1 MTKKGLKTSR
11 GVAVRRLAGIEA
23 YRAINRLCAQRN
35 GALQHLLFATHH
47 YYVMLRIDQGRKK
60 RPPKCGAKGT
70 LL

>member
-35 GALQHLLFATHH
+35 GALQHLLFATQHN
-47 YYVMLRIDQGRKK
+47 YVMLRLDQGRNN
-60 RPPKCGAKGT
+60 RPRERGAEGNPP
-70 LL
+70 